1 MTIEPVADQQ
11 SLVARVHG
19 AIFDAICDGRL
30 PADEPLRQ
38 ERLAEMLGVS
48 RQPVHVALGLLQRQ
62 GVVVEHGR
70 RGVRVA
76 PLDPG
81 FVAQL
86 YAVRGALD
94 GLAARAAA
102 GRLDPAAKRIGLD
115 LIAAGRA
122 TVASR
127 AADASGV
134 GRMIAADL
142 AFHQFI
148 YDQAGNPMIART
160 LDLHWLH
167 IRRVMGH
174 ILRLGV
180 RSRASLDRIWREH
193 QGIFDAMAGG
203 DAELADRLSREH
215 ASRAA
220 AELSTWIADKSA
232 AAQ

>member
-30 PADEPLRQ
+30 APDEPLRQ
-38 ERLAEMLGVS
+38 ERLADMLGVS
-48 RQPVHVALGLLQRQ
+48 RQPIHVALGLLQRQ
-62 GVVVEHGR
+62 GVVIEHGR

-102 GRLDPAAKRIGLD
+102 GKLDPDAKRAGQA
-115 LIAAGRA
+115 LIAEGRA
-122 TVASR
+122 AVAAR
-127 AADASGV
+127 DVA
-134 GRMIAADL
+134 RMIAADL

-180 RSRASLDRIWREH
+180 RTRAALDRIWREH
-193 QGIFDAMAGG
+193 QAILDAIAGG
-203 DAELADRLSREH
+203 DADLADRLSREH
-215 ASRAA
+215 ANRAA
-220 AELSTWIADKSA
+220 EELSTWLTQRPV

>member
-102 GRLDPAAKRIGLD
+102 GKLDHQAKRAGLD

-122 TVASR
+122 AVASR
-127 AADASGV
+127 DVA
-134 GRMIAADL
+134 RMIAADL
-142 AFHQFI
+142 AFHQFV

-180 RSRASLDRIWREH
+180 RTRAALDRIWREH
-193 QGIFDAMAGG
+193 EAILGAIAGG
-203 DAELADRLSREH
+203 DADLADRLSRDH
-215 ASRAA
+215 AGRAA
-220 AELSTWIADKSA
+220 EELSTWIADTSA

>member
-30 PADEPLRQ
+30 PPGEPLRQ

-48 RQPVHVALGLLQRQ
+48 RQPIHVALGLLQRQ

-76 PLDPG
+76 PLDPV

-94 GLAARAAA
+94 GLAARQAA
-102 GRLDPAAKRIGLD
+102 GRLDPAAKRAGLG

-122 TVASR
+122 AVASR
-127 AADASGV
+127 DVAK
-134 GRMIAADL
+134 MIAADV
-142 AFHQFI
+142 AFHQFV
-148 YDQAGNPMIART
+148 YDHSGNPMIART

-167 IRRVMGH
+167 IRRLMGQS
-174 ILRLGV
+174 LSS
-180 RSRASLDRIWREH
+180 RSSLDRIWREH
-193 QGIFDAMAGG
+193 EAILGAIAGG
-203 DAELADRLSREH
+203 DADLADRLSRDH
-215 ASRAA
+215 AGRAA
-220 AELSTWIADKSA
+220 EELSTWIADTSA

>member
-1 MTIEPVADQQ
+1 MSIVPVADQP
-11 SLVARVHG
+11 SLVARVHE
-19 AIFDAICDGRL
+19 AIFQAICDGRL
-30 PADEPLRQ
+30 KPEEPLRQ

-48 RQPVHVALGLLQRQ
+48 RQPVHVALGQLARQ
-62 GVVVEHGR
+62 GIVVEHGR

-102 GRLDPAAKRIGLD
+102 GQLDPAARRAGEQ
-115 LIAAGRA
+115 LIAEGRA
-122 TVASR
+122 AVASSDV
-127 AADASGV
+127 A
-134 GRMIAADL
+134 RMIAADL
-142 AFHQFI
+142 AFHQFV

-160 LDLHWLH
+160 LDLHWRH

-174 ILRLGV
+174 ILRMGV
-180 RSRASLDRIWREH
+180 RSRAALDRIWREH
-193 QGIFDAMAGG
+193 QAILDAIAEGNG
-203 DAELADRLSREH
+203 DLADRLSRDH
-215 ASRAA
+215 ANRAA
-220 AELSTWIADKSA
+220 EELSTWLKQRPD

>member
-1 MTIEPVADQQ
+1 MSLRSVADQP
-11 SLVARVHG
+11 SLVARVHE

-30 PADEPLRQ
+30 KPEEPLRQ

-48 RQPVHVALGLLQRQ
+48 RQPVHVALGQLARQ
-62 GVVVEHGR
+62 GIVIENGR

-76 PLDPG
+76 PLDPA
-81 FVAQL
+81 FVGQL

-102 GRLDPAAKRIGLD
+102 GRLDPVARRASQQV
-115 LIAAGRA
+115 IAEGRA
-122 TVASR
+122 AVASGDV
-127 AADASGV
+127 A
-134 GRMIAADL
+134 RMIAADL
-142 AFHQFI
+142 AFHQFV

-160 LDLHWLH
+160 LDLHWRH

-180 RSRASLDRIWREH
+180 RSRAALDRIWREH
-193 QGIFDAMAGG
+193 QAILDAITEGNA
-203 DAELADRLSREH
+203 DLADRLSRDH
-215 ASRAA
+215 ANRAA
-220 AELSTWIADKSA
+220 EELSNWLKQPPE